1 MALSPA
7 DLPVRITIDVDGSG
21 GTDMIKRHPLVI
33 FTVLTFA
40 LTWIVWM
47 PRAAGVPVGA
57 VGQLWTWIPAVAAL
71 IAAALTGG
79 GEAVRDLLG
88 RLVRWRVVWWWYPV
102 VMLGPAAFSAVVAGV
117 YVLVGGSWQ
126 EAAPAAF
133 QLSIP
138 ALMVFFAVLILTD
151 GLGEELGWRGFALP
165 RLLQRWPP
173 VTASVI
179 LGLVWAA
186 WHLPLLWT
194 QGATLY
200 GSPVWLLVLDIC
212 AKSILF
218 TWVFVRTRESVL
230 IAVLLHAS
238 TNLFAVPPVITS
250 DLRLA
255 ILALI
260 AEWLLVVI
268 IGLILIRLQL
278 KPTDAEKGEDRG
290 MRSS

>member
-1 MALSPA
+1 MAVLPA
-7 DLPVRITIDVDGSG
+7 GLPVRITIDVDGSDG
-21 GTDMIKRHPLVI
+21 MDMIKRHPLVI
-33 FTVLTFA
+33 FTVLTFG
-40 LTWIVWM
+40 LTWIVWV
-47 PRAAGVPVGA
+47 PRAAGVPVGTL
-57 VGQLWTWIPAVAAL
+57 GQLWTWMPAVAAL

-79 GEAVRDLLG
+79 REAVRDLLR
-88 RLVRWRVVWWWYPV
+88 RLVRWRVAWWWYPV
-102 VMLGPAAFSAVVAGV
+102 VILGPAAFSAVVAGV
-117 YVLVGGSWQ
+117 YVLAGGSWQ
-126 EAAPAAF
+126 QAAPAAF

-138 ALMVFFAVLILTD
+138 ALALFFAVLILTD

-194 QGATLY
+194 EGASLY
-200 GSPVWLLVLDIC
+200 GASVWLLVLDIC

-238 TNLFAVPPVITS
+238 TNLFAVSPVIIN
-250 DLRLA
+250 DLRLP
-255 ILALI
+255 IVALI
-260 AEWLLVVI
+260 AKWLLVII
-268 IGLILIRLQL
+268 IGLILFRLQP
-278 KPTDAEKGEDRG
+278 KPADAQKSQG
-290 MRSS
+290 